1 VVTRHAPAFRPG
13 PQIHRIALDLDG
25 SVDAI
30 VSAALTRAGGLVTAV
45 LADMR
50 ASGLV
55 A

>member
-1 VVTRHAPAFRPG
+1 LHLG
-13 PQIHRIALDLDG
+13 PQIHQIALDLDG

-30 VSAALTRAGGLVTAV
+30 VSAALTRTGDLVAAV

-50 ASGLV
+50 DNGLV

>member
-1 VVTRHAPAFRPG
+1 LHLG
-13 PQIHRIALDLDG
+13 PQIHQIALDLDG

-30 VSAALTRAGGLVTAV
+30 VSAALTRTGGLVAAV
-45 LADMR
+45 LADIG